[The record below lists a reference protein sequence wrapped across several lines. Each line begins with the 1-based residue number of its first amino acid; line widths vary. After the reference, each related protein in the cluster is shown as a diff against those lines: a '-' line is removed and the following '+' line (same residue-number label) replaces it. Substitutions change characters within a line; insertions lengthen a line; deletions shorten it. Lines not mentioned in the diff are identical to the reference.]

1 MTAPF
6 ITAVDRLI
14 REAPVS
20 WLAALCAV
28 IKQQAGDVPHR
39 VLLQR
44 LPPTNNADL
53 AFLAGEVVKQAR
65 GRMSW
70 EALGWAIEAAGA
82 IHQRLEAA
90 HQLEL
95 LWSGPHPTAGIP
107 ARRIDQ
113 ALYDLIA
120 QARGKILLVTFVAVK
135 IERLAAALTAAI
147 QRGVKVLLVL
157 EFKGSSEGQ
166 LNYDALAAFPD
177 PLIRQ
182 AEVYYWPVE
191 KRRRNAAGRPG
202 KLHAKVAVIDDLV
215 LVSSANLTDDAFSR
229 NLELGVMI
237 RDADFHSGVTGHI
250 AGLIQSGDLVR
261 LK

>member
-1 MTAPF
+1 MKDPF
-6 ITAVDRLI
+6 ITAIERLI
-14 REAPVS
+14 QEAPVN
-20 WLAALCAV
+20 WLVGACAV
-28 IKQQAGDVPHR
+28 CKQQAADVPPQ
-39 VLLQR
+39 VLRQR
-44 LPPTNNADL
+44 LPVTNNADL
-53 AFLAGEVVKQAR
+53 AFLAGEVIRHAS

-70 EALGWAIEAAGA
+70 EALGWAIETAAA
-82 IHQRLEAA
+82 IHQRLTAE

-95 LWSGPHPTAGIP
+95 LWSGPCPTPTIP

-120 QARGKILLVTFVAVK
+120 QACGEILLVTFAAVK
-135 IERLAAALTAAI
+135 IERLTAALTAAI

-157 EFKGSSEGQ
+157 EFKRSSEGQ

-177 PLIRQ
+177 PLTRQ

-191 KRRRNAAGRPG
+191 KRGRNAAGRPG

-237 RDADFHSGVTGHI
+237 RDEDFRRGVTGHI
-250 AGLIQSGDLVR
+250 AGLIRSGDLVR